1 MKTILLALLSCVGM
15 AQAAELY
22 RWVDSE
28 GKIHYSDQMP
38 SGTANVQKKNL
49 GINVIQTSE
58 LPYSLQL
65 AVKNNP
71 ATLYVSACG
80 EACDKAREHLA
91 RRGVPYTAKN
101 PETLADSEAL
111 KKLINSIEVPVL
123 VLGSTPPLRGYH
135 AGNWDKALDVAGYP
149 KTNVLRNS
157 QKKAEELRLK
167 EAPKPP
173 VKKPDSSQPPLSP
186 GTTAY

>member
-1 MKTILLALLSCVGM
+1 MRTFVLVMLSCVGIV
-15 AQAAELY
+15 QATELY

-38 SGTANVQKKNL
+38 SGTPNVQKKNL
-49 GINVIQTSE
+49 GANVIQTSE

-91 RRGVPYTAKN
+91 KRGVPYTSKN
-101 PETLADSEAL
+101 PETPAEGEAL

-123 VLGSTPPLRGYH
+123 VLGLAPPLRGYH

-149 KTNVLRNS
+149 KTNVLKSS
-157 QKKAEELRLK
+157 QKKAEELKLK
-167 EAPKPP
+167 DAAKPP
-173 VKKPDSSQPPLSP
+173 LKTPDATPALPPAKTP
-186 GTTAY
+186 AY